1 MVMNKGAQV
10 ALISLMVG
18 VMVFML
24 AMVFIDPLSDVIEE
38 TRNNTQLDCSNSS
51 ISDGKKATCLIVDLI
66 LPYFIAIIIAIAGAL
81 ISARFVTQ
89 ENES

>member
-18 VMVFML
+18 IMVFML
-24 AMVFIDPLSDVIEE
+24 AMVFIDPLSDVIDE

-81 ISARFVTQ
+81 ISARFVT
-89 ENES
+89 

>member
-66 LPYFIAIIIAIAGAL
+66 LPYFIAIIIALAGAL
-81 ISARFVTQ
+81 ISARFVT
-89 ENES
+89 

>member
-81 ISARFVTQ
+81 ISARFVT
-89 ENES
+89 

>member
-18 VMVFML
+18 IMVFML

-81 ISARFVTQ
+81 ISARFVT
-89 ENES
+89 